1 MAEKQQDQKDATRP
15 EATVTGPTHAEHDA
29 ELDALLNSKN
39 GVANS
44 LSVLLFAKNMEC

>member
-1 MAEKQQDQKDATRP
+1 MAEKQQDQKDTTRAEVTATCSTR
-15 EATVTGPTHAEHDA
+15 AEHDA

-44 LSVLLFAKNMEC
+44 LSVPLFAKNMEC